1 MFRHP
6 SLITAQVLGLVTPPL
21 SLFHTLLQ
29 WKVCLASDSFDFVSC
44 HCPLDFTDLFFR
56 IWPSIFSWEVP
67 CTRVPVLSEINTVPS
82 WCLLPRSSAVV
93 ALQNPSALSY
103 FLLSVCIWI
112 SRMYLDFR
120 CPKLISLSPFF
131 LLSRSSFVLCIFES
145 RHHRLPRFPTKNI
158 GIIVSPSSGHSA
170 IYQKYLLFLPPV
182 SSTFLCTH
190 GGSATSLFYCRLS
203 LAVSLHTSF
212 EFAFLNISACLRLSI
227 VSPKVR
233 CIGMVT

>member
-1 MFRHP
+1 MQEMFRHP

-112 SRMYLDFR
+112 SDVQNWFHYLHSFCFPDLLLS
-120 CPKLISLSPFF
+120 CVSLS
-131 LLSRSSFVLCIFES
+131 L
-145 RHHRLPRFPTKNI
+145 
-158 GIIVSPSSGHSA
+158 GITVYPDSQ
-170 IYQKYLLFLPPV
+170 QK
-182 SSTFLCTH
+182 T
-190 GGSATSLFYCRLS
+190 
-203 LAVSLHTSF
+203 
-212 EFAFLNISACLRLSI
+212 
-227 VSPKVR
+227 
-233 CIGMVT
+233 